1 MIDREKI
8 IRYLRQPLPV
18 VVYDR
23 TDSTNDRAREYLLK
37 HDAERTVFVANE
49 QTAGRGRMG
58 RRFYSPPDTGIY
70 MTYAFRTEL
79 QDADSVC
86 VTTAAAVAMLNALHC
101 GAKIKWVNDLYLNGR
116 KICGILTE
124 SLPAGTHGQYL
135 LVGIGINLNT
145 VTFPDELR
153 KTAGSIHGN
162 LEREQTIAAICNELV
177 QATED
182 VHSRKYLADYRRHL
196 LGIGHTVHFIENGQ
210 PHEAVLNGVD
220 DLGRLLVTENGKIRT
235 LCAGEIT
242 MHQPSQNRKDIW
254 YA

>member
-8 IRYLRQPLPV
+8 IRYLHQPFSV
-18 VVYDR
+18 IVYDC
-23 TDSTNDRAREYLLK
+23 TDSTNDRARDYLSEHDLK
-37 HDAERTVFVANE
+37 QAVFVANE

-70 MTYAFRTEL
+70 MTYVFHTNL
-79 QDADSVC
+79 PCPDTLGV
-86 VTTAAAVAMLNALHC
+86 TAAAALAVLNALHC

-124 SLPAGTHGQYL
+124 ALSAGAHGQYL

-145 VTFPDELR
+145 VDFPEELR
-153 KTAGSIHGN
+153 ETAGSIHGD

-177 QATED
+177 QAMED

-196 LGIGHTVHFIENGQ
+196 LGVGHPICYTENGYT
-210 PHEAVLNGVD
+210 HEAVMDGVD
-220 DLGRLLVTENGKIRT
+220 DFGRLIVTENGKRRT
-235 LCAGEIT
+235 LCTGEIT
-242 MHQPSQNRKDIW
+242 MHQSMRNREDVW
-254 YA
+254 T